1 MTMWTGQRESS
12 RKEPV
17 LQSGIIRP
25 KGNHAV
31 LHELECARQ
40 YSEFAG
46 ALEAFACQG
55 LSA

>member
-17 LQSGIIRP
+17 LQSGIIRSE
-25 KGNHAV
+25 GNHAV